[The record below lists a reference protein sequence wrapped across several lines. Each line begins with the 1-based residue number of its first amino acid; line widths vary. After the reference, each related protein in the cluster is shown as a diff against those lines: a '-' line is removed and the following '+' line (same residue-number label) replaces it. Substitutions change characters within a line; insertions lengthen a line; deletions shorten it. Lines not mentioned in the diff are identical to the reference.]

1 MTTESTAGELRKTG
15 IGVIG
20 DVCWGTHFCCFYE
33 TKQDLLD
40 TLVPYFKAGL
50 ENKEFCLC
58 VISRSLI
65 VEARHALKQTVLD
78 FDRHLAEG
86 GFEIH
91 SQDDWYLGN
100 TQFDPQRAIQGWRE
114 KLDHAVASGYT
125 GLRASGDGG
134 WAQGDEW
141 MVFREYEKQVDALVA
156 DRRKL
161 LLCTYPL
168 TTSSGDQVFD
178 VAHIHQVA
186 VARRNGSW
194 ELIETPE
201 LREAKAEISRL
212 NDALERKI
220 EERTRELATT
230 NQALR
235 SEIAERRLA
244 EEAVKQAEDR
254 IRLVIDTIPT
264 MVWSLRPD
272 GVVDFVNQRWL
283 RYTGLSFEHAITEP
297 NCIVHPEDVS
307 RVVEK
312 WLKDMAAGKPSEDEM
327 RLRRGD
333 GEYRWFLIRTVP
345 QVDEQG
351 VILKW
356 YGAGTDIE
364 DRKRAEGALNAQALR
379 YKTLMETSTD
389 SIYVVDEKGDLQE
402 ANAAFLRGRG
412 YTLAEAKGL
421 NIADWDAQWSR
432 EELQK
437 RLRNLVGGSAVF
449 ETRHRCKDGSVFD
462 VEVCATSVR
471 IGSEQL
477 FFALTR
483 DITERKQAEEDLR
496 ETETRF
502 RQLAENIDTVFW
514 LSNSEG
520 TLIHYISP
528 AYERIWGRSC
538 DTLYAYP
545 MSWMDSIHS
554 DDRERVAEDER
565 VQLVSGQHDH
575 TYRIVRPDGSL
586 RWIRDRAFPVRD
598 ESGKLIRIAGIAED
612 ITERKQAEQALRESE
627 TRFRRL
633 LASNIT
639 GVVFWRLDGDIS
651 DANDLFLNM
660 VGYTR
665 EDLRQGR
672 LSWKNLTPPEYAP
685 VDEKAIGEL
694 IATGRCSPFEKEYI
708 RKDGSR
714 VSVLIGSAL
723 LEPHKE
729 SGSSFVMDITE
740 RKRIEVAL
748 DERLRFETLLT
759 ELSAAFANLPTTKVD
774 QEIDKWL
781 QNLVEFLDLDRAIF
795 DQVGEDGMTLSRSHS
810 HTVRGIDTGSLDVAN
825 DQAPW
830 ITEQLLRGITV
841 KWSRIPDDIPEQAWK
856 EKEFAGRIGAKSV
869 LSIPVCIGG
878 SVICAVSFTSMRI
891 YRDWSDEMVAQLHLV
906 GEIFANAITRKR
918 AAKELEKANHRLR
931 FLSRRLFEVQEEER
945 RHLARE
951 LHDEIGQALTAAK
964 INLQS
969 VTTNGDGTTSA
980 RLQETTAILDRLL
993 GQVRQIS
1000 IDLRPSMLD
1009 DLGLVPAL
1017 RSLLDQQG
1025 RCASVA
1031 VRFSAKN
1038 IPENLDPEIRITCF
1052 RMAQEAIT
1060 NAVRHAHATRVDVDL
1075 RCKNGELRVLVRDN
1089 GIGFDVEATR
1099 AQAAGLG
1106 LIGIK
1111 ERAALL
1117 SGCAKITSSQNQ
1129 GTTIEVSLPVTLPS
1143 KRSSSHLAK

>member
-1 MTTESTAGELRKTG
+1 MTTESTPGELRKTG

-40 TLVPYFKAGL
+40 TLVSYFKAGL

-100 TQFDPQRAIQGWRE
+100 GQFDPQRAIQGWRE
-114 KLDHAVASGYT
+114 KLDHAVVSGYT

-134 WAQGDEW
+134 WVQGDEW

-168 TTSSGDQVFD
+168 TTSLGDQVFD
-178 VAHIHQVA
+178 VAHIHQMA

-201 LREAKAEISRL
+201 LREGNAEISRL

-333 GEYRWFLIRTVP
+333 GEYRWFLIHTVP
-345 QVDEQG
+345 QVNEQG
-351 VILKW
+351 DILKW
-356 YGAGTDIE
+356 YGAATDIE
-364 DRKRAEGALNAQALR
+364 DRKRAEGALNAQVLR

-389 SIYVVDEKGDLQE
+389 SIYVVDQKGDLQE

-412 YTLAEAKGL
+412 YTLVEAKGL

-437 RLRNLVGGSAVF
+437 RLRDLVGGSEVF

-477 FFALTR
+477 FFAVTR
-483 DITERKQAEEDLR
+483 DITERKQADEYLR

-514 LSNSEG
+514 LSNPEG

-538 DTLYAYP
+538 DTLYAHP

-554 DDRERVAEDER
+554 DDHERVAEDER

-575 TYRIVRPDGSL
+575 TYRIIRPDGSL

-598 ESGKLIRIAGIAED
+598 ELGKLIRIAGIAED

-627 TRFRRL
+627 TKFRGL

-639 GVVFWRLDGDIS
+639 GVVFWTLDGDIS
-651 DANDLFLNM
+651 GANDRFLNM

-672 LSWKNLTPPEYAP
+672 LSWKKLTPPEYAP

-694 IATGRCSPFEKEYI
+694 IATGTCSPFEKEYI
-708 RKDGSR
+708 CKDGGR

-740 RKRIEVAL
+740 RKRVEVAL

-781 QNLVEFLDLDRAIF
+781 QNLVEFLDLDRAIL
-795 DQVGEDGMTLSRSHS
+795 DQVGEDGVTLSRSHS
-810 HTVRGIDTGSLDVAN
+810 HTIRGIDTGPLDVAN
-825 DQAPW
+825 DHAPW
-830 ITEQLLRGITV
+830 ITEQLLKGNTV
-841 KWSRIPDDIPEQAWK
+841 KWSRIPHDVPEGASK
-856 EKEFAGRIGAKSV
+856 EREFAGRIGAKSL

-878 SVICAVSFTSMRI
+878 SVICAVSFTSLRI
-891 YRDWSDEMVAQLHLV
+891 YRDWPDEMVAQLRLV
-906 GEIFANAITRKR
+906 GEIFANAIARKR
-918 AAKELEKANHRLR
+918 AAKEVEEANHQLR
-931 FLSRRLFEVQEEER
+931 FLSRRLFHLQEEER
-945 RHLARE
+945 SHLARE
-951 LHDEIGQALTAAK
+951 LHDEVGQTLTAAK
-964 INLQS
+964 INLQTATKES
-969 VTTNGDGTTSA
+969 DPAKSK
-980 RLQETTAILDRLL
+980 RIDETAAILERLL

-1000 IDLRPSMLD
+1000 LDLRPSTLD

-1017 RSLLDQQG
+1017 RSLLNEQG
-1025 RCASVA
+1025 RRALIA
-1031 VRFSAKN
+1031 VRFSAEN
-1038 IPENLDPEIRITCF
+1038 VPENLSPEIQTTCF
-1052 RMAQEAIT
+1052 RIAQEAIT
-1060 NAVRHAHATRVDVDL
+1060 NAVRHANATQIDVDL
-1075 RCKNGELRVLVRDN
+1075 GCENGNLRLQVRDN
-1089 GIGFDVEATR
+1089 GRGFDPHSVQWQTT
-1099 AQAAGLG
+1099 GLG

-1111 ERAALL
+1111 ERAALVEAR
-1117 SGCAKITSSQNQ
+1117 AKIISSPNN
-1129 GTTIEVSLPVTLPS
+1129 GTTVEVSLPLTFPAEREGREIG
-1143 KRSSSHLAK
+1143 K